1 MWKFRDLGK
10 KKKNPRNSEIWGFRN
25 WATQRS
31 GDSEIWAIQESCQFR
46 NPKKIGDLGKSE
58 IRGSQKS
65 KEDRSPRKSEIQKI
79 RESGEVQGSGNSG
92 IQRVLGI

>member
-1 MWKFRDLGK
+1 MWKFRDMGIK
-10 KKKNPRNSEIWGFRN
+10 KKIQGIQKFGDLEIGQLRDPGIQKSGQFRNLVNSEI
-25 WATQRS
+25 Q
-31 GDSEIWAIQESCQFR
+31 
-46 NPKKIGDLGKSE
+46 KIGDLGKSE